1 MSESAGKTR
10 RAAEVAANVAGATE
24 RRRVQSIREPLSPG
38 AYVEYSVDDQ
48 PGVVERKPAPDTVL
62 AAMRELGGTPERSV
76 YVGDSEVDIQ
86 TAKNGGLTSCGVL
99 WGFRSRQELEA
110 EGADY
115 LVENPEE
122 LIQVVLGRG

>member
-48 PGVVERKPAPDTVL
+48 PGVVERAPKFWTDH
-62 AAMRELGGTPERSV
+62 
-76 YVGDSEVDIQ
+76 
-86 TAKNGGLTSCGVL
+86 GLEWFYRLCKEPRRIGRMMKLPLFLVHV
-99 WGFRSRQELEA
+99 RQEK
-110 EGADY
+110 GK
-115 LVENPEE
+115 
-122 LIQVVLGRG
+122 RK

>member
-1 MSESAGKTR
+1 MSESADKTR
-10 RAAEVAANVAGATE
+10 HAAEVAANEAGAME
-24 RRRVQSIREPLSPG
+24 RRRAQSIREPLSPG

-86 TAKNGGLTSCGVL
+86 TAKNAGIHCISVD
-99 WGFRSRQELEA
+99 WGFRTHEQLVGFGAEEIVSGAAEL
-110 EGADY
+110 
-115 LVENPEE
+115 LKS
-122 LIQVVLGRG
+122 LS